1 MKIANGINGSY
12 HIPYQNNG
20 KDTKDAKYILKEHFF
35 QDVKRMDVVNG
46 EEENEPVQIGARS
59 FTDKEWKDFLKK
71 FDAVQDTVRELM
83 KERHDKLEKEKLKN
97 KELNKEKLKEMLDD
111 KKLKEKTILED
122 LSYTYPTESSDGEVV
137 LHVTEYKEK
146 GIICR
151 NAGKIEKYEWA
162 IPFETFHS
170 RRDSI

>member
-1 MKIANGINGSY
+1 MQIGNRIDINDCVL
-12 HIPYQNNG
+12 YQNSGREIQDLNRI
-20 KDTKDAKYILKEHFF
+20 DAVS
-35 QDVKRMDVVNG
+35 D

-59 FTDKEWKDFLKK
+59 FSDKEWKDFLDR
-71 FDAVQDTVRELM
+71 FDAVQDAVRELM
-83 KERHDKLEKEKLKN
+83 KERQEKFEKEKLKN
-97 KELNKEKLKEMLDD
+97 KELNKEILDD
-111 KKLKEKTILED
+111 KKIKEKKILED

-162 IPFETFHS
+162 IPFETIHS